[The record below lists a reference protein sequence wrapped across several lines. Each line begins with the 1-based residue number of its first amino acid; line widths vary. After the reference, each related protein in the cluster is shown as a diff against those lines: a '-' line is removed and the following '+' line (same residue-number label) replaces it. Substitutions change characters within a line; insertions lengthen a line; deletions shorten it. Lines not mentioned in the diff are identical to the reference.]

1 MKSRIFFSILTAST
15 FAGCSFG
22 GVRHADATAK
32 APPHSSDPVRSEAN
46 ATGPATKD
54 ASASLEEQAAS
65 KSETQPETE
74 KAHGVA
80 PAPTPAKTET
90 SQSVVS
96 AETSL
101 KWLKHGNTRFVK
113 HNFRADGRS
122 EKDRERL
129 VKGQHPHAIILSCS
143 DSRVPPEIVFDQS
156 LGEIFVIR
164 VAGEALDS
172 SVIASVEYAVE
183 HLHSSL
189 LVVMGHSQ
197 CGAIQ
202 ATVQTPEASSAG
214 SPDLDKLIN
223 DIRPRL
229 ASLKSESKSGS
240 GNGLGSPSTNL
251 EVESVLNADG
261 VARDLVKRSSIL
273 KNAVEQGTLV
283 IKSALY
289 RVDSGK
295 VTFY

>member
-1 MKSRIFFSILTAST
+1 MKSNFVLSTLASLVFSACGIVGVHHDKPAAIVATPKAEPAAELT
-15 FAGCSFG
+15 
-22 GVRHADATAK
+22 K
-32 APPHSSDPVRSEAN
+32 APVEAEKDEVK
-46 ATGPATKD
+46 AETK
-54 ASASLEEQAAS
+54 EEQKPDVLSAKKDVS
-65 KSETQPETE
+65 PTE
-74 KAHGVA
+74 KKPDFPHE
-80 PAPTPAKTET
+80 K
-90 SQSVVS
+90 VVS

-101 KWLKHGNTRFVK
+101 GWLKHGNIRFVK
-113 HNFRADGRS
+113 KAFRADGRS

-129 VKGQHPHAIILSCS
+129 TKGQHPHAIILSCS
-143 DSRVPPEIVFDQS
+143 DSRVPPEIVFDQM

-172 SVIASVEYAVE
+172 SVIASIEYAVE

-197 CGAIQ
+197 CGAVA
-202 ATVQTPEASSAG
+202 ATVKTAEGKSAG

-229 ASLKSESKSGS
+229 ASLKNET
-240 GNGLGSPSTNL
+240 PSTNL
-251 EVESVLNADG
+251 EVESTLNADG
-261 VARDLVKRSSIL
+261 VARDLVKRSALI
-273 KNAVEQGTLV
+273 KNAVDQGALV

-289 RVDSGK
+289 RTDSGK